1 MTLWKNSSTLDKQNQ
16 LIEIS
21 LGNEHFSRYTL
32 DVYDAIWYYYKKSR
46 FFAQHNQTPYSRIT
60 QCQSHSFLN
69 WNMEVYGTTLDMHM
83 QTVKVS
89 TLAYDISCF
98 KCKARLRE
106 KLVDEFLHHLNTL
119 INIRTQINRQHSR
132 RYKYSL

>member
-1 MTLWKNSSTLDKQNQ
+1 MFMMQF
-16 LIEIS
+16 
-21 LGNEHFSRYTL
+21 GNTIKIFESQDFLH
-32 DVYDAIWYYYKKSR
+32 K
-46 FFAQHNQTPYSRIT
+46 YSRIT

-83 QTVKVS
+83 QTVEVS
-89 TLAYDISCF
+89 TLAYDLSCF

-106 KLVDEFLHHLNTL
+106 KLVDEFLYHLNTL